1 MLMKPN
7 QYDAQ
12 SRREYTISDQD
23 DIGFFGNIVQKIEA
37 YLEIRKERKE
47 LLALDD
53 RMLQDIGLNRSEAE
67 LIASKPFN
75 WHAVKVQ
82 R

>member
-23 DIGFFGNIVQKIEA
+23 DIGLLGNIVQKIEA
-37 YLEIRKERKE
+37 YLEIRRERKE

-53 RMLQDIGLNRSEAE
+53 YMLRDIGLNRGEAE
-67 LIASKPFN
+67 QIASKPFS
-75 WHAVKVQ
+75 WLAGSAQK
-82 R
+82 